1 MDKIE
6 TKDWINEMV
15 KTKKANLKY
24 SINNSLEG
32 IIKEIEF
39 YNYEVLVHIDD
50 ISDDFIFDVSD
61 WLDGLRSKIAKLKLE
76 TQY

>member
-1 MDKIE
+1 MSKK
-6 TKDWINEMV
+6 KDWVTDMV

-24 SINNSLEG
+24 NINNSLEN

-50 ISDDFIFDVSD
+50 ISDDFIFDVSN
-61 WLDGLRSKIAKLKLE
+61 WLDKLRNKISDIKLH
-76 TQY
+76 TRY

>member
-1 MDKIE
+1 MSKK
-6 TKDWINEMV
+6 KDWINEMV
-15 KTKKANLKY
+15 TTKKANLKY

-61 WLDGLRSKIAKLKLE
+61 WLDGLRSKIANIKLD
-76 TQY
+76 TRY

>member
-1 MDKIE
+1 MSKN
-6 TKDWINEMV
+6 KDWVTDMV

-24 SINNSLEG
+24 SINNSIEG

-50 ISDDFIFDVSD
+50 VSDDFIFDVSD
-61 WLDGLRSKIAKLKLE
+61 WLDGLRSKIANLKLE